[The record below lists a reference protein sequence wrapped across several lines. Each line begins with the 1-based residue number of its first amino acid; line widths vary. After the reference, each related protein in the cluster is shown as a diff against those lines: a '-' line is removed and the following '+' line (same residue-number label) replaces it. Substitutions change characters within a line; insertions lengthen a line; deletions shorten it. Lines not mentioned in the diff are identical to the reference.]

1 MKPQVPHQTGQKR
14 QKGFSLVELMIAL
27 VLGLV
32 LSAGVYQVFTNSTQT
47 YQLSDSL
54 SNLQE
59 NLRFAVGR
67 LQYET
72 RMAGHKGCL
81 IGEPFNNLDTA
92 AGDPVY
98 GRLPVTGWE
107 ADATDIGDA
116 YTNDDFTLAN
126 TSLTQATVGTALPAD
141 LAGTVLPGSDVLLV
155 NNATRAN
162 VALTGH
168 PGANA
173 NTIVSDGN
181 TGIPAGKIIMAV
193 TSDCTG
199 GDIFQKTNAA
209 TSASLTKGSG
219 QSPGN
224 QTPVNNGF
232 NATYD
237 NNASIY
243 EFTSTAYY
251 IGRRDANAPP
261 SLYMHRLDA
270 GDPFNAVEL
279 VEGVENMQVLYG
291 LTNPGGDTVI
301 NYVSADNVNNW
312 ANVASVRIGLLLRS
326 EDGVQDE
333 GLVDS
338 DGDGDVDDARTY
350 NLLGTR
356 ITAEVDERARMVGI
370 VTVGIRNRLE

>member
-92 AGDPVY
+92 ADDPVY
-98 GRLPVTGWE
+98 GRLPVSGWE
-107 ADATDIGDA
+107 ADGTDIGDA
-116 YTNDDFTLAN
+116 YTNDDFTFAN
-126 TSLTQATVGTALPAD
+126 TSLSQVNVGTALPAD
-141 LAGTVLPGSDVLLV
+141 LTGTVLPGSDVLVV
-155 NNATRAN
+155 NNATRVN
-162 VALTGH
+162 VTLTGN
-168 PGANA
+168 PAANA
-173 NTIVSDGN
+173 NTIGTDGN
-181 TGIPAGKIIMAV
+181 SGIPAGKILMAV

-199 GDIFQKTNAA
+199 GDIFQKTNVAN
-209 TSASLTKGSG
+209 SASLIKDSG

-224 QTPVNNGF
+224 QTPVSDGF

-237 NNASIY
+237 DNASIY
-243 EFTSTAYY
+243 EFASTAYY
-251 IGRRDANAPP
+251 IGRRDADAPP

-291 LTNPGGDTVI
+291 VTNPGGDVVI
-301 NYVSADNVNNW
+301 SYVSADNVNDW
-312 ANVASVRIGLLLRS
+312 ANVASVRVGLLLRS
-326 EDGVQDE
+326 DDGVQDG
-333 GLVDS
+333 GLE
-338 DGDGDVDDARTY
+338 DGEADVGQQY

-356 ITAEVDERARMVGI
+356 ITAETDERARMVGI